1 MTVRKT
7 IDVKNPKTGVKTI
20 HLEYE
25 TTRFSKDPTL
35 RSRGVENH
43 PAVTYLAR
51 YSKGKVYVDER
62 APEWYQVLA
71 ALHEIICCGRQHED
85 ICEMSDDLIKRC
97 ANVEEV
103 VLMNAG
109 ENAKRYIFERRRMLE
124 FISIYNLTSLEDRPK
139 IDFARKSLVEKSW
152 K

>member
-20 HLEYE
+20 CLEYE
-25 TTRFSKDPTL
+25 TTCFRDDPAL

-43 PAVTYLAR
+43 PAVVYLAR
-51 YSKGKVYVDER
+51 YNKGKVYVDER
-62 APEWYQVLA
+62 APEWYQELA

-85 ICEMSDDLIKRC
+85 ICEISEDLIRRC

-109 ENAKRYIFERRRMLE
+109 ENAKKYIFERKRMLE
-124 FISIYNLTSLEDRPK
+124 FISTYNLTSLETRPM
-139 IDFARKSLVEKSW
+139 IDFARKSLVENS
-152 K
+152 

>member
-20 HLEYE
+20 RLEYE
-25 TTRFSKDPTL
+25 TMCFRDDPAL

-43 PAVTYLAR
+43 PAVVYLAR
-51 YSKGKVYVDER
+51 YNKGKVYVDER

-85 ICEMSDDLIKRC
+85 ICEISEDLIRRC

-109 ENAKRYIFERRRMLE
+109 ENAKKYIFERKRMLE
-124 FISIYNLTSLEDRPK
+124 FISTYNLTSLETRPM
-139 IDFARKSLVEKSW
+139 IDFVRKSLVENS
-152 K
+152 